1 VSRLQHLAV
10 IMAGNGR
17 WAEARG
23 QVRTHGHEAGI
34 EAVRR
39 TLKHCRELG
48 IRFLTL
54 YAFSTENW
62 DRPRREVGALMTL
75 LCRFLRDELAD
86 LQRHGIEL
94 VAIGDVDR
102 LPARVRWLL
111 AKVTRTTRGLDEMRL
126 TLALSYGGRDE
137 LVRAVRAIAQKVGR
151 GELAPEALDAT
162 EIERHLDTRDTP
174 PPDLIIRTGGEQ
186 RLSNFLLWQAA
197 YAELYFTP
205 VQWPDFGAGDLDTA
219 LAWYHRSQ
227 RRFGM
232 V

>member
-1 VSRLQHLAV
+1 
-10 IMAGNGR
+10 
-17 WAEARG
+17 
-23 QVRTHGHEAGI
+23 
-34 EAVRR
+34 
-39 TLKHCRELG
+39 
-48 IRFLTL
+48 
-54 YAFSTENW
+54 
-62 DRPRREVGALMTL
+62 
-75 LCRFLRDELAD
+75 
-86 LQRHGIEL
+86 
-94 VAIGDVDR
+94 
-102 LPARVRWLL
+102 
-111 AKVTRTTRGLDEMRL
+111 MRL
-126 TLALSYGGRDE
+126 TLALSYGGRNE
-137 LVRAVRAIAQKVGR
+137 LVRAVRAIALKVGR

-232 V
+232 I